1 MSTESSSTQTLRS
14 PLAAQEGNA
23 NAVPLAQ
30 LTWKTGTNQGPRKE
44 NQDCVLA
51 VLPQNPQI
59 AAKGVL
65 LLVCDGVGG
74 EEGGHIAAN
83 AAGNEAMRAY
93 YEEPAADPL
102 QAIQIAIERAQSA
115 VHGEATSQPRFG
127 NMATTIVMAAICNDR
142 LYLGHVGDSRA
153 YIFRN
158 GQLAQLTRD
167 HTFVNAQV
175 ESGGMTIEQAKRSI
189 YKSTLVRS
197 LGARGN
203 HIPDFRTELLQP
215 GDRVLLCS
223 DGLYG
228 VVEDAQIAQVLAQHA
243 QPNNA
248 VSHLIGAAI
257 TNQTG
262 DNVSVAVLGYGLP
275 TAAGAAGMMSTSAT
289 SSAAKQTSKLLPLGI
304 LAGLVVVSVMG
315 LLAFGALRGSRDVT
329 PTPTMPAAGV
339 VSISAATQAP
349 AASPTTVERVP
360 VVATAEAT
368 ALPAPATEAV
378 ATALATVEA
387 TPQATLEP
395 DKPTSTIVPP
405 TITPTPAPTKPPV
418 TRAPKPSAT
427 VQTIV
432 VATAPPAATAVTQP
446 EQPTSAPQQPTSR
459 PPDPTS
465 PPLQPTS
472 PPPEPTN
479 PPPSP

>member
-1 MSTESSSTQTLRS
+1 MATDSPSTQSLRS
-14 PLAAQEGNA
+14 PLAAQESNA

-51 VLPQNPQI
+51 VVPQNPQI
-59 AAKGVL
+59 ASKGVL
-65 LLVCDGVGG
+65 MLVCDGVGG

-102 QAIQIAIERAQSA
+102 QAIQIAIERAQLA

-142 LYLGHVGDSRA
+142 LFLGHVGDSRA

-175 ESGGMTIEQAKRSI
+175 ESGGMTVEQAKRSI

-228 VVEDAQIAQVLAQHA
+228 VVEDEQIAQLLSQHIH
-243 QPNNA
+243 PNMA
-248 VSHLIGAAI
+248 VNNLIGAAI
-257 TNQTG
+257 ANQTG
-262 DNVSVAVLGYGLP
+262 DNVSVAVLGYGSP
-275 TAAGAAGMMSTSAT
+275 TAAMNTSTLSPSSTA
-289 SSAAKQTSKLLPLGI
+289 SAARQTSKGLPLLAI
-304 LAGLVVVSVMG
+304 VAGLVGLSAIG
-315 LLAFGALRGSRDVT
+315 LLAFGVLRGSRDVT

-339 VSISAATQAP
+339 VSISAPTQAP

-360 VVATAEAT
+360 AAATSEATVPPAPTAESVATPLAPVASAT
-368 ALPAPATEAV
+368 Q
-378 ATALATVEA
+378 ATV
-387 TPQATLEP
+387 EP

-405 TITPTPAPTKPPV
+405 TVTPTPAPTKPPP
-418 TRAPKPSAT
+418 TRTPRPPAT
-427 VQTIV
+427 TQVIV
-432 VATAPPAATAVTQP
+432 VATVAPATTIATQP
-446 EQPTSAPQQPTSR
+446 EQPTSAPQQP
-459 PPDPTS
+459 PPQ
-465 PPLQPTS
+465 PPPPPPQPTS
-472 PPPEPTN
+472 APPAEERP
-479 PPPSP
+479 